1 MKNKHGNNVVPLIN
15 IIYCPCYFWCDFIF
29 LCCIIKEKNIFVSCE
44 YLLKAFYQG
53 HENKEV
59 SVLSVYGSHT
69 YYTDILQQSFIS
81 LIRGRAGDSPSCFGR
96 PVPVTGLRTRSGG
109 EEGRGRQLLLS
120 SEQPWSS
127 SADDHNP
134 AWATTQKQ
142 PWHFKQISSWRG
154 RGGRY
159 FSFKVVLSP
168 GLSARRRAWQLQ
180 PAEPPSG
187 LAVSSPVSD
196 RQAGQPCRAA
206 ILLLITRSG
215 TDLSAR
221 WFMHIMAFLWVGLK
235 LDGFDSVM
243 SAAAG
248 GRWQSTI
255 HVFFFFCDD

>member
-1 MKNKHGNNVVPLIN
+1 MKTKR
-15 IIYCPCYFWCDFIF
+15 
-29 LCCIIKEKNIFVSCE
+29 
-44 YLLKAFYQG
+44 YQYSQCMD
-53 HENKEV
+53 HILY
-59 SVLSVYGSHT
+59 VLA
-69 YYTDILQQSFIS
+69 TDIHQQSFIS
-81 LIRGRAGDSPSCFGR
+81 LIRGEPATAPLVLDDLCQSLGSGR
-96 PVPVTGLRTRSGG
+96 GVG
-109 EEGRGRQLLLS
+109 EGRGRQLLLS

-127 SADDHNP
+127 RADDHNP

-255 HVFFFFCDD
+255 HVFFFYFFVMIKNLPCSRTS